1 MTVESKKAFVH
12 RLYQHRGNDEIWG
25 SLDWIQ
31 LFERIEALTPE
42 DRYVEGTLIDPIRRG
57 GAYLLG
63 LLKPQSPDY
72 LVRLG
77 DDGRVIDLMSDADEG
92 PNSGEGD
99 ASAGRPTAIFHTSV
113 VLLLPVGD
121 AFAIT
126 MGSNHSPREATVV
139 KLVEKLHDRRDEF
152 HWAKMALMDRGKIKQ
167 LREGRGV
174 ERFSTTIDTNRT
186 LFDSDDDKS
195 LMAAMDHVGDV
206 VGADVEIELTI
217 SLKGVDNTQGN
228 RAKFRDSIVRGLDRL
243 IPPRSARQGASAKVF
258 DKDGHVEVLDL
269 VEHRMQVQFE
279 VGAAKS
285 EQARYTE
292 LVDRLAAASE
302 DIIEAV
308 KPSL

>member
-1 MTVESKKAFVH
+1 MTEESKKAFVH
-12 RLYQHRGNDEIWG
+12 RLYQHRGNDELWG
-25 SLDWIQ
+25 SLDWIE
-31 LFERIEALTPE
+31 LFERIEALPPE
-42 DRYVEGTLIDPIRRG
+42 DRYVEQTLIDPIRRG
-57 GAYLLG
+57 DAYLLG

-77 DDGRVIDLMSDADEG
+77 EDGRVIDLMSDEEDGAKDRD
-92 PNSGEGD
+92 GETPRG
-99 ASAGRPTAIFHTSV
+99 APPAIFHTSV
-113 VLLLPVGD
+113 VLLLPIGD

-126 MGSNHSPREATVV
+126 LGSNHSPRDATVV
-139 KLVEKLHDRRDEF
+139 KLVEKLHDRQDEF
-152 HWAKMALMDRGKIKQ
+152 HWTKMALMDRGKIKQ

-186 LFDSDDDKS
+186 LFDSDDDES

-217 SLKGVDNTQGN
+217 SLKGADNNQGN

-258 DKDGHVEVLDL
+258 DKDGRAEVLDL

-279 VGAAKS
+279 VGAAKT

-302 DIIEAV
+302 QIIEAV